1 MIEHAALAMSYE
13 TLLPTDSAPPAAR
26 THFHGFERFVFL
38 LGAVGAGGVSG
49 FVAAV
54 AAGRQDM
61 WTQLLGGAPVLALAL
76 CLACATFVEA
86 RRCEMTGCSIMA
98 GSHGVALIAWPAFI
112 PLHPSVYWIAP
123 AAAMTS
129 VLLLASCWSGS
140 SGAIYRS
147 AAQAMLVAALAAYQG
162 VLIILG

>member
-1 MIEHAALAMSYE
+1 MIEHAASGMSYE
-13 TLLPTDSAPPAAR
+13 TLLPPNGAPSAPR
-26 THFHGFERFVFL
+26 THFHGFERFAFL

-49 FVAAV
+49 FIAAV
-54 AAGRQDM
+54 AVGRQDL

-86 RRCEMTGCSIMA
+86 RRCALTGCSIMA
-98 GSHGVALIAWPAFI
+98 GSHGVALIAWPLFI
-112 PLHPSVYWIAP
+112 PLHPTVYWIAP

-140 SGAIYRS
+140 PGAIYRS

-162 VLIILG
+162 VLIVLG